1 MIPPLALETDYNN
14 SMENNTTLSLT
25 EASPQERLAYAWAV
39 AQSHAYRS
47 PSVSER
53 LLERCRQATHQ
64 LSTPDCWLL
73 LSEVPQLQ
81 Y

>member
-1 MIPPLALETDYNN
+1 MKNN
-14 SMENNTTLSLT
+14 KTPTLSLT
-25 EASPQERLAYAWAV
+25 EVSPQERLAYAWAV

-47 PSVSER
+47 HSVSER
-53 LLERCRQATHQ
+53 LLERCREATHQ
-64 LSTPDCWLL
+64 LSTPDCWML